1 MKFTLK
7 CEHFDY
13 DIYSGNELDVNNIV
27 THEFRGESLS
37 SILENFESFLRGNGF
52 HFEGNLDIVNDEYT
66 EKCCSSENCLYQSF
80 QDNNDNLDY
89 DHPEANF
96 DYDESESLSMC
107 PVCKIDNNI
116 MKNHTCFDKNCPKGK

>member
-7 CEHFDY
+7 CEHFEY
-13 DIYSGNELDVNNIV
+13 DIYSGKELDVNNTV

-37 SILENFESFLRGNGF
+37 TILENFESFLRGNGF
-52 HFEGNLDIVNDEYT
+52 HFEGNLDIVNDDYPESACTSEY
-66 EKCCSSENCLYQSF
+66 
-80 QDNNDNLDY
+80 NDEMDY

-96 DYDESESLSMC
+96 DYHESEIISTC

-116 MKNHTCFDKNCPKGK
+116 MKNHTCFDKNCPKGNS

>member
-7 CEHFDY
+7 CEHYDY
-13 DIYSGNELDVNNIV
+13 DIYSGKKLDAIHVNV
-27 THEFRGESLS
+27 SEFDADGLDD
-37 SILENFESFLRGNGF
+37 ILEKFEMFLRGNGF
-52 HFEGNLDIVNDEYT
+52 HFEGNLDVVNDDYPESACTSEY
-66 EKCCSSENCLYQSF
+66 
-80 QDNNDNLDY
+80 NDEMDY

-96 DYDESESLSMC
+96 DYHESETLSMC